1 MLSLI
6 KASTTANIALP
17 PAALIQCA
25 ADSIQ
30 AIDEAANL
38 RIEEGTLTW
47 SSDSLLESVAID
59 FLEMNDTTC
68 VWAAHLECDAPIVAA
83 AFNHLQA
90 SLHAEAGAEEEA
102 ASILEAT
109 ERLLT
114 DATFN
119 EFVEVTKSALKGAAD
134 SPYRSVKRYTEVMS
148 KLPALAHGLRTRKG
162 VSPDTLAEEC
172 GLGAVFRD
180 GISWQAKTTYKTEH
194 EFRHDGRLMLS
205 KYHVTLS
212 GGAGCNDAAVMS
224 IHLAWDA
231 TKSRLI
237 VLMIGR
243 HTRSVGTRT

>member
-180 GISWQAKTTYKTEH
+180 GISWQAKTKYKTEH

>member
-6 KASTTANIALP
+6 KSSTTANISLP
-17 PAALIQCA
+17 LLTVLQRT

-30 AIDEAANL
+30 AVDESANL
-38 RIEEGTLTW
+38 RVQDGTITW
-47 SSDSLLESVAID
+47 LSAGLLEAVTIG
-59 FLEMNDTTC
+59 FYEQTDTTC
-68 VWAAHLECDAPIVAA
+68 VWADHLECDSPIVAA
-83 AFNHLQA
+83 AFRHLKA
-90 SLHAEAGAEEEA
+90 NLTTEAGVEAEAT
-102 ASILEAT
+102 SILEAT
-109 ERLLT
+109 ELLLA

-134 SPYRSVKRYTEVMS
+134 SPYRSVKRFTEVMS

-180 GISWQAKTTYKTEH
+180 GISWQAKTKFKSEH
-194 EFRHDGRLMLS
+194 EFRHDGRLILS

-231 TKSRLI
+231 KKSRLI

>member
-6 KASTTANIALP
+6 QASTTTNISLP
-17 PAALIQCA
+17 MLTVVQRA

-30 AIDEAANL
+30 AVDESANL
-38 RIEEGTLTW
+38 RVQDGTITW
-47 SSDSLLESVAID
+47 LSADLLESVTIS
-59 FLEMNDTTC
+59 FIELNDTTC
-68 VWAAHLECDAPIVAA
+68 VWADHLECDAPIVAA
-83 AFNHLQA
+83 AFQHLEA
-90 SLHAEAGAEEEA
+90 SLSHPVVPEEEA
-102 ASILEAT
+102 SSIHQAT
-109 ERLLT
+109 VRLMA
-114 DATFN
+114 DETFN
-119 EFVEVTKSALKGAAD
+119 DFVEVSKFALKGAAD

-148 KLPALAHGLRTRKG
+148 KLPTLAYGLRTRKG

-180 GISWQAKTTYKTEH
+180 GISWQAKTKFKGDH
-194 EFRHDGRLMLS
+194 EFRHDDRLILS
-205 KYHVTLS
+205 QYHVTLS

-231 TKSRLI
+231 KKCRLI

>member
-1 MLSLI
+1 MLSLVNS
-6 KASTTANIALP
+6 STTATISLP
-17 PAALIQCA
+17 PATVAQLMA
-25 ADSIQ
+25 ASIQ
-30 AIDEAANL
+30 AVDECASL
-38 RIEEGTLTW
+38 RVQDGSIVWLSPE
-47 SSDSLLESVAID
+47 LLESVTIT
-59 FLEMNDTTC
+59 FIEQTDTTC
-68 VWAAHLECDAPIVAA
+68 VWAEHLECDTSLVSVA
-83 AFNHLQA
+83 FKHLQA
-90 SLHAEAGAEEEA
+90 NLITEVSSEAEAN
-102 ASILEAT
+102 SILEAT

-134 SPYRSVKRYTEVMS
+134 SPYRSVKRYTEIMS
-148 KLPALAHGLRTRKG
+148 KLPALAYGLRTRKG

-180 GISWQAKTTYKTEH
+180 GISWQAKTKFKSEH
-194 EFRHDGRLMLS
+194 EFRHDGRLILS

-231 TKSRLI
+231 KKSRLI

>member
-1 MLSLI
+1 MLSLV
-6 KASTTANIALP
+6 KTSTTANISLP
-17 PAALIQCA
+17 LLTVLQRAS
-25 ADSIQ
+25 DSIQ
-30 AIDEAANL
+30 AVDENANL
-38 RIEEGTLTW
+38 RVQADSITW
-47 SSDSLLESVAID
+47 LSSELLEAVTIG
-59 FLEMNDTTC
+59 FYEQTDTTC
-68 VWAAHLECDAPIVAA
+68 VWADHLECDAPIVAA
-83 AFNHLQA
+83 AFHHLQA

-134 SPYRSVKRYTEVMS
+134 SPYRSVKRFTEVMS

-180 GISWQAKTTYKTEH
+180 GISWQAKTKFKSEH
-194 EFRHDGRLMLS
+194 ELRHDGRLILS

-231 TKSRLI
+231 KKSRLI

>member
-148 KLPALAHGLRTRKG
+148 KLPALAQRRQPRHACRGMRPRRCLPRRHQ
-162 VSPDTLAEEC
+162 LA
-172 GLGAVFRD
+172 GKNQIQD
-180 GISWQAKTTYKTEH
+180 
-194 EFRHDGRLMLS
+194 
-205 KYHVTLS
+205 
-212 GGAGCNDAAVMS
+212 
-224 IHLAWDA
+224 
-231 TKSRLI
+231 
-237 VLMIGR
+237 
-243 HTRSVGTRT
+243 GTRIPSRWPTHALKIPRNTFGGCWVQ

>member
-38 RIEEGTLTW
+38 RIEDGSLTW

-109 ERLLT
+109 ERLLA

-180 GISWQAKTTYKTEH
+180 GISWQAKTKYKTEH

>member
-6 KASTTANIALP
+6 KSSTSANISLP
-17 PAALIQCA
+17 LLAVIQRT

-30 AIDEAANL
+30 AVDESANL
-38 RIEEGTLTW
+38 RVQDGTITW
-47 SSDSLLESVAID
+47 LSPDLLESVTIAFIE
-59 FLEMNDTTC
+59 LNDTTC
-68 VWAAHLECDAPIVAA
+68 IWADHLECDAPIVAA

-90 SLHAEAGAEEEA
+90 SLHAEASAEEEA
-102 ASILEAT
+102 ASIVEAT

-148 KLPALAHGLRTRKG
+148 KLPALAYGLRTRKG

-180 GISWQAKTTYKTEH
+180 GISWQAKTKFKGDH
-194 EFRHDGRLMLS
+194 EFRHDDRLILS
-205 KYHVTLS
+205 QYHVTLS

-231 TKSRLI
+231 KKSRLI

>member
-1 MLSLI
+1 MLALI

-180 GISWQAKTTYKTEH
+180 GISWQAKTKYKTEH

-243 HTRSVGTRT
+243 HTRTVGTRT